1 VQFFFLVLRAYARL
15 IHFDLYLLR
24 GNSFALTR
32 KVFEYPVN
40 PSPPSNAP
48 SVAELC
54 YAMDMASIWYYRTIL
69 CLQRSAATTCFLRS
83 FGVKAE
89 MIRGSQQ
96 LPFKSHA
103 WVEVAGKVVSD
114 KPYMRELWAV
124 IGPARTTGE
133 GQ

>member
-1 VQFFFLVLRAYARL
+1 MQFFILVLRAIGRF
-15 IHFDLYLLR
+15 IQFDLYLLR

-40 PSPPSNAP
+40 PCPPANRP
-48 SVAELC
+48 SVEQLC
-54 YAMDMASIWYYRTIL
+54 YAMDMASIWYYKTIL

-83 FGVKAE
+83 FGIPAE
-89 MIRGSQQ
+89 MVRGSQQ

-103 WVEVAGKVVSD
+103 WVEVEGKVVSD

-124 IGPARTTGE
+124 IGPSTTAGATK
-133 GQ
+133 